1 MYQFMLFV
9 SYGMFLCPSVKIACA
24 YVGKVKGKK
33 GQKVLYDGPSYY
45 EENAIMQE
53 SVKY

>member
-24 YVGKVKGKK
+24 YVGKVKGEK
-33 GQKVLYDGPSYY
+33 GQKVLYYGPSYY

-53 SVKY
+53 SIKY